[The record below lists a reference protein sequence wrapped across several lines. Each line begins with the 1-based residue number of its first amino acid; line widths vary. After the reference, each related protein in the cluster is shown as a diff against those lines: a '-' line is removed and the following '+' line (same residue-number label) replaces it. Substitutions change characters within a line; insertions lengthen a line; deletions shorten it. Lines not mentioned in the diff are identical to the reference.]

1 MTCALLERMARDLD
15 DRVFKF
21 ARRIVEIFQVLYD
34 AGRAGR
40 PIGYQLLRAGTS
52 VAANYEE
59 AAAGQT
65 KPDFI
70 AKLSIARK
78 ELYETR
84 FWLRLIVASG
94 QVKADDVATEA
105 CEVNELIAI
114 ITAIVKK
121 AKASPD
127 RGHTG

>member
-1 MTCALLERMARDLD
+1 LVGITYAVTLRVARDLD

-21 ARRIVEIFQVLYD
+21 ACRVVAIFQILQRRSG
-34 AGRAGR
+34 AAR

-94 QVKADDVATEA
+94 QLEAAVVAADTR
-105 CEVNELIAI
+105 EVNELTAI
-114 ITAIVKK
+114 ITAIIKK
-121 AKASPD
+121 ARGSPN
-127 RGHTG
+127 RG